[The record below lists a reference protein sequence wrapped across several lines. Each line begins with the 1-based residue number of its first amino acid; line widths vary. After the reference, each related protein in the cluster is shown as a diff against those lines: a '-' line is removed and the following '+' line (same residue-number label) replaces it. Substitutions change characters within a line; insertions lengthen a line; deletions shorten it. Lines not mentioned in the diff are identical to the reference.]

1 MLITQLIKALIIIY
15 LFTFFIYLFTFLLSL
30 RTSIIQ
36 LPSQTVP
43 PTQCTDTQRNPQKA
57 PYRVIRTDDDSIL
70 HLWICSRVVICI
82 SRIAHLREF
91 LSKVKTWIQ
100 LLINRNT
107 CTFFFVSLAC
117 FRYRRSTVIHPTR
130 LTMHERHAKLS
141 FMCSSHWG
149 SCCVNVVPHYF
160 QLQVKKIVMINECHL
175 LIKLSLLKCHHFG
188 NGVQIH
194 ICQTLLKIWQE
205 VETVLWIKKKKERKK
220 HLDVPTNV
228 FAVAFCVFA
237 FWLKGFNL
245 CMVKCESMHSLF
257 YFMSSNYIQ
266 HNGGCRR
273 KKNTVLIVCLR
284 KHGCLKRSLHYY
296 QLIGFSLHLSEWSPA
311 V

>member
-107 CTFFFVSLAC
+107 CTFFLYLMLVLGTGGALWYIRQGLPCMKDMLSCPSCVPPTGGHAVLMWFHTVS
-117 FRYRRSTVIHPTR
+117 
-130 LTMHERHAKLS
+130 S
-141 FMCSSHWG
+141 F
-149 SCCVNVVPHYF
+149 
-160 QLQVKKIVMINECHL
+160 K
-175 LIKLSLLKCHHFG
+175 
-188 NGVQIH
+188 
-194 ICQTLLKIWQE
+194 
-205 VETVLWIKKKKERKK
+205 
-220 HLDVPTNV
+220 
-228 FAVAFCVFA
+228 
-237 FWLKGFNL
+237 
-245 CMVKCESMHSLF
+245 
-257 YFMSSNYIQ
+257 
-266 HNGGCRR
+266 
-273 KKNTVLIVCLR
+273 
-284 KHGCLKRSLHYY
+284 
-296 QLIGFSLHLSEWSPA
+296 
-311 V
+311 